1 VTKRILI
8 ADDHQWVL
16 RGLRTLLGA
25 NSGWEICGDAADG
38 REAVA
43 KAIELSP
50 DLIVMDLA
58 MPGLDGLR
66 AAQEIRKLLPSVPVV
81 LNTLYGTDELHLEA
95 RKYGIQ
101 RVVEK
106 AEPGALI
113 AALEELLGGKAM
125 SQPKATP
132 DKRSPMLASPTPTPN
147 PDVAMTVNPAVRAA
161 VKVVSAKPEVEK
173 SKPSASEPSD
183 PRPGKS
189 L

>member
-8 ADDHQWVL
+8 ADDHEWVL

-58 MPGLDGLR
+58 MPGLDGLG

-81 LNTLYGTDELHLEA
+81 LNTLYGTAELHWEA
-95 RKYGIQ
+95 AKHGVQ

-106 AEPGALI
+106 SEPGALI
-113 AALEELLGGKAM
+113 AALEELLGGEAM
-125 SQPKATP
+125 SPPKATS
-132 DKRSPMLASPTPTPN
+132 DKGSQMLAAPPPTPK
-147 PDVAMTVNPAVRAA
+147 PDIAIPVDPAVRAA
-161 VKVVSAKPEVEK
+161 VKVVSTKPEVEK
-173 SKPSASEPSD
+173 SKPSASAPADS
-183 PRPGKS
+183 RPGKS
-189 L
+189 F